1 MTTFPR
7 TMVGGLSVSRMIIGT
22 NWFCGFS
29 HQTPARDAYIKEN
42 ILTNRKV
49 VADILEVFFRA
60 GIDTIMGILHEY
72 PTVLDAIKEAEDRT
86 GVHCI
91 KIDTPIIN
99 TADTDQAR
107 GEVEA
112 LFDKVAELGTEICMP
127 HHVSVEQLIDKGQ
140 KKIRRIDDYTKMIR
154 DRGMI
159 PGLSAHMPEVVL
171 YADANNN
178 DVDTY
183 IQIYNAAGFLMQVE
197 IDWINNVI
205 WNAKKPVM
213 TIKPMAAGRVPPF
226 VAFNFVWNTIRQ
238 QDMVTV
244 GTMSPREAEEVIE
257 LSMAILEGRR
267 PEVAIRGTPAKGNLS
282 TKKDCH

>member
-7 TMVGGLSVSRMIIGT
+7 TTIGGLSVSRMIIGT

-42 ILTNRKV
+42 ILDRKV
-49 VADILEVFFRA
+49 VADILEVFFTA

-99 TADTDQAR
+99 TADTDAAR
-107 GEVEA
+107 AETEA
-112 LFDKVAELGTEICMP
+112 IFDKIKSLGTEICMP

-140 KKIRRIDDYTKMIR
+140 RKIRRLDDYTRMIR
-154 DRGMI
+154 ERGMI

-171 YADANNN
+171 YVDANDN
-178 DVDTY
+178 DVETY

-226 VAFNFVWNTIRQ
+226 VAFNFVWNTIRE

-244 GTMSPREAEEVIE
+244 GTMSPKEAEEVIE

-267 PEVAIRGTPAKGNLS
+267 PETGIRGTPAKGNLA
-282 TKKDCH
+282 TNKE

>member
-1 MTTFPR
+1 
-7 TMVGGLSVSRMIIGT
+7 
-22 NWFCGFS
+22 
-29 HQTPARDAYIKEN
+29 
-42 ILTNRKV
+42 
-49 VADILEVFFRA
+49 
-60 GIDTIMGILHEY
+60 
-72 PTVLDAIKEAEDRT
+72 
-86 GVHCI
+86 I

-99 TADTDQAR
+99 TADTDTAR
-107 GEVEA
+107 GEAEA

-127 HHVSVEQLIDKGQ
+127 HHVSVEQLLDRGQ

-154 DRGMI
+154 ERGMI

-171 YADANNN
+171 YADANDN

-205 WNAKKPVM
+205 WNSKKPVM

-226 VAFNFVWNTIRQ
+226 VAFNFVWNTIRE

-257 LSMAILEGRR
+257 LSMAILTGRR
-267 PEVAIRGTPAKGNLS
+267 PQIAIRGTPAKGNLA
-282 TKKDCH
+282 TKAD

>member
-7 TMVGGLSVSRMIIGT
+7 TTVGGLSVSRMIIGT

-29 HQTPARDAYIKEN
+29 HQTPARDAYIKDN
-42 ILTNRKV
+42 ILDRKV
-49 VADILEVFFRA
+49 IADILEVFFRA
-60 GIDTIMGILHEY
+60 GVDTIMGILHEY
-72 PTVLDAIKEAEDRT
+72 PVLLDAIKEAEDRT

-99 TADTDQAR
+99 TGDTDTAR
-107 GEVEA
+107 DEA
-112 LFDKVAELGTEICMP
+112 RALLDKVAKLDTEICMP

-140 KKIRRIDDYTKMIR
+140 KKIRRLDDYTKMIR
-154 DRGMI
+154 ERGMI
-159 PGLSAHMPEVVL
+159 PGLSAHMPEVLL
-171 YADANNN
+171 YADANDN
-178 DVDTY
+178 DVETY

-226 VAFNFVWNTIRQ
+226 VAFNFVWNTIRE

-267 PEVAIRGTPAKGNLS
+267 PEIAIRGTPAKGNLA
-282 TKKDCH
+282 TKAD

>member
-1 MTTFPR
+1 MTKFPR
-7 TMVGGLSVSRMIIGT
+7 TTVGGLSVSRMIIGT

-29 HQTPARDAYIKEN
+29 HQTPARDTYIKEN
-42 ILTNRKV
+42 ILDRKV
-49 VADILEVFFRA
+49 IADILEVFFRS
-60 GIDTIMGILHEY
+60 GVDTIMGILADF
-72 PTVLDAIKEAEDRT
+72 PVLIDAIKEAEDRT

-99 TADTDQAR
+99 IADTDSGRA
-107 GEVEA
+107 EAEA
-112 LFDKVAELGTEICMP
+112 LIDQAAKLGVEICMP
-127 HHVSVEQLIDKGQ
+127 HHVSVEQLIDKGD
-140 KKIRRIDDYTKMIR
+140 KKIRRLDDYTKMIR
-154 DRGMI
+154 ERGMI
-159 PGLSAHMPEVVL
+159 PGLSAHMPEVLL

-178 DVDTY
+178 DVETY

-226 VAFNFVWNTIRQ
+226 VAFNFVWNTIRE

-244 GTMSPREAEEVIE
+244 GTMSPQEAAEVIE
-257 LSMAILEGRR
+257 LSMAILNKRR
-267 PEVAIRGTPAKGNLS
+267 PEVAVRGTPAKGNLA
-282 TKKDCH
+282 TEKD

>member
-7 TMVGGLSVSRMIIGT
+7 TTVGGLSVSRMIIGT

-29 HQTPARDAYIKEN
+29 HQTPARDAYIKDN
-42 ILTNRKV
+42 ILDRKV
-49 VADILEVFFRA
+49 IADILEVFFRA
-60 GIDTIMGILHEY
+60 GVDTIMGILHEY
-72 PTVLDAIKEAEDRT
+72 PVLLDAIKEAEDRT

-99 TADTDQAR
+99 TADTDTAR
-107 GEVEA
+107 DEARA
-112 LFDKVAELGTEICMP
+112 LFDKVAKLDTEICMP

-140 KKIRRIDDYTKMIR
+140 KKIHRLDDYTKMIR
-154 DRGMI
+154 ERGMI
-159 PGLSAHMPEVVL
+159 PGLSAHMPEVLL
-171 YADANNN
+171 YADANDN
-178 DVDTY
+178 DVETY

-226 VAFNFVWNTIRQ
+226 VAFNFVWNTIRE

-267 PEVAIRGTPAKGNLS
+267 PEIAIRGTPAKGNLA
-282 TKKDCH
+282 TKAD

>member
-1 MTTFPR
+1 MGKFPR
-7 TMVGGLSVSRMIIGT
+7 TTVGGLSVSRMIIGT

-42 ILTNRKV
+42 ILQRKV
-49 VADILEVFFRA
+49 MADILEVFFQA
-60 GIDTIMGILHEY
+60 GVDTIMGILHEY
-72 PTVLDAIKEAEDRT
+72 PALLDAIKEAEDRT
-86 GVHCI
+86 GVRCI

-99 TADTDQAR
+99 TEDTATARRDAASKLDQVMQAGAD
-107 GEVEA
+107 
-112 LFDKVAELGTEICMP
+112 ICMP

-140 KKIRRIDDYTKMIR
+140 RTIQRLDDYTKMIR
-154 DRGMI
+154 ERAMI
-159 PGLSAHMPEVVL
+159 PGLSVHMPEVLL
-171 YADANNN
+171 YADANDN
-178 DVDTY
+178 DVETY

-226 VAFNFVWNTIRQ
+226 VAFNFVWNTIRE

-257 LSMAILEGRR
+257 LSLAILEKRR
-267 PEVAIRGTPAKGNLS
+267 PEVATRGTPAKGNLS
-282 TKKDCH
+282 TAKD